1 MTDALDHVL
10 KTVPD
15 KIATFLKSQVL
26 TVKSHPNGRRWPR
39 DIIRMCLSLY

>member
-26 TVKSHPNGRRWPR
+26 TIESHPNQDVSIALLPFTQN
-39 DIIRMCLSLY
+39 LP